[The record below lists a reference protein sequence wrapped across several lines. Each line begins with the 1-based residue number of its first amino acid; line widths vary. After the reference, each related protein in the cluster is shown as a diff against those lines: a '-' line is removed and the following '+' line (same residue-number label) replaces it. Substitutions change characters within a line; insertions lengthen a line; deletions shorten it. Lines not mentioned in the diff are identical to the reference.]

1 MRLKTTKAVGRGSPS
16 DVRNVPLVP
25 FQSSAESRSG
35 NREEPVFGLVPV
47 VDAKNHPLSPCKS
60 SVIRRLIRIGSA
72 TPFFKKGIFAIRLNK
87 VAKDTNVK
95 RIVMSIDPGS
105 KRTGITVATEEN
117 VILNIQCNAPDWVK
131 GKVETRKNYRRSRRS
146 RNTPYRKCRFN
157 RDIGCI
163 PPSTKA
169 RWQAHLRI
177 LDQLRKIIPITD
189 IVIEDIKAKTRKG
202 SKKWNTSFS
211 PLEVGKTYFE
221 SEIQKREL
229 KLYKFQGFETKEHR
243 DYRGFKKSSNKLEKK
258 WETHCVDSHCL
269 SEMFF
274 GDLEPVKKMYLLNF
288 FRFNRREL
296 HQGYHNGIRKLYG
309 STRSMGINR
318 GTLVNHS
325 KYRLSYVGGNSKGV
339 ISLHNV
345 ETGKRLSQN
354 VKKSNLII
362 LTKQS
367 WRISNSSPT

>member
-1 MRLKTTKAVGRGSPS
+1 MRLKATKAVGRGSPS

-35 NREEPVFGLVPV
+35 NRKGFLVPV
-47 VDAKNHPLSPCKS
+47 VDSNNNPQFPCKCTVAAS
-60 SVIRRLIRIGSA
+60 LIRVGKA

-87 VAKDTNVK
+87 TIKDSHEK

-131 GKVETRKNYRRSRRS
+131 GKVETRKNYRRSRRA

-157 RDIGCI
+157 REIGCL
-163 PPSTKA
+163 PPSTKS
-169 RWQAHLRI
+169 RWGAHLRI

-202 SKKWNTSFS
+202 SKKWNASFS

-243 DYRGFKKSSNKLEKK
+243 DYRGFKKSSNKLEEK
-258 WETHCVDSHCL
+258 WGTHCVDSHCL

-274 GDLEPVKKMYLLNF
+274 GNLEPVKKMYVLNF
-288 FRFNRREL
+288 IRFNRREL

-318 GTLVNHS
+318 GTLVNHP
-325 KYRLSYVGGNSKGV
+325 KYGLSYVGGTSKSF

-345 ETGKRLSQN
+345 ETGKRLSQS

>member
-1 MRLKTTKAVGRGSPS
+1 MRLKTTKAVGRGSSS

-35 NREEPVFGLVPV
+35 NREGFLVPV
-47 VDAKNHPLSPCKS
+47 VDSNNNPQFPCKCTVAAS
-60 SVIRRLIRIGSA
+60 LIKVGKAI
-72 TPFFKKGIFAIRLNK
+72 PFFKKGIFAIRLNK
-87 VAKDTNVK
+87 AIKDSHEK

-131 GKVETRKNYRRSRRS
+131 GKVETRREYRKSRRS

-157 RDIGCI
+157 RDIGVGWI
-163 PPSTKA
+163 PPSTKS
-169 RWQAHLRI
+169 RWGAHLRI

-243 DYRGFKKSSNKLEKK
+243 NYRGFKKSSNKLEEK
-258 WETHCVDSHCL
+258 WEPHCVDSHCL

-274 GDLEPVKKMYLLNF
+274 GDLEPVKKIYLLNF
-288 FRFNRREL
+288 LRFNRREL

-309 STRSMGINR
+309 STRSEGINR
-318 GTLVNHS
+318 GTLVNHL
-325 KYRLSYVGGNSKGV
+325 KYGLSYVGGTSKSL

-345 ETGKRLSQN
+345 KTGKRLSQN
-354 VKKSNLII
+354 VKKSNLTI

>member
-1 MRLKTTKAVGRGSPS
+1 
-16 DVRNVPLVP
+16 
-25 FQSSAESRSG
+25 
-35 NREEPVFGLVPV
+35 
-47 VDAKNHPLSPCKS
+47 VDAKNHPLSPCKFS
-60 SVIRRLIRIGSA
+60 AVRRLIKVRKA

-87 VAKDTNVK
+87 VVKDTRVE

-131 GKVETRKNYRRSRRS
+131 EKVENRRNHRRSRRS

-157 RDIGCI
+157 RDIGVGWI
-163 PPSTKA
+163 PPSIKT

-189 IVIEDIKAKTRKG
+189 VVIEDIKARAIKG

-211 PLEVGKTYFE
+211 PLEVGKQYFE
-221 SEIQKREL
+221 SEIQKRKL

-243 DYRGFKKSSNKLEKK
+243 DYRGFKKLSNKLEEK

-274 GDLEPVKKMYLLNF
+274 GDLKPVKKMYLLNF
-288 FRFNRREL
+288 LRFNRREL
-296 HQGYHNGIRKLYG
+296 HRGYHNGIRKLYG
-309 STRSMGINR
+309 STRSEGINR
-318 GTLVNHS
+318 GTLVTHS
-325 KYRLSYVGGNSKGV
+325 KYGLSYVGGTSNKL

-345 ETGKRLSQN
+345 ETGKRFSQN
-354 VKKSNLII
+354 AKKSDLTI

-367 WRISNSSPT
+367 WRSSNL

>member
-1 MRLKTTKAVGRGSPS
+1 MRLKATKAVGRGSPS

-35 NREEPVFGLVPV
+35 NRKGFLVPV
-47 VDAKNHPLSPCKS
+47 VDSNNNPQFPCKCTVAAS
-60 SVIRRLIRIGSA
+60 LIRVGKA

-87 VAKDTNVK
+87 VAKDTHAK

-131 GKVETRKNYRRSRRS
+131 GKVETRREYRRSRRS

-243 DYRGFKKSSNKLEKK
+243 DYRGFKKSSNKLEEK
-258 WETHCVDSHCL
+258 WETHCIDSHCL

-274 GDLEPVKKMYLLNF
+274 GNLEPVKKMYVLNF
-288 FRFNRREL
+288 IRFNRREL
-296 HQGYHNGIRKLYG
+296 HQGYHNGIRRLYG
-309 STRSMGINR
+309 STRSEGINR
-318 GTLVNHS
+318 GTLVKNT
-325 KYRLSYVGGNSKGV
+325 KYGLSYVGGNSKEL

-345 ETGKRLSQN
+345 ETGKRLSRS